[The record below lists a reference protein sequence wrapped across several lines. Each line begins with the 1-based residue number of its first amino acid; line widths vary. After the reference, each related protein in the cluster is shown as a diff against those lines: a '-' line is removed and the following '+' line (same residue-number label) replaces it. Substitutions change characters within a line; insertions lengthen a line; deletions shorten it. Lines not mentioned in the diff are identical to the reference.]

1 MIKIECDKKHPPLK
15 VESGGVW
22 VVLVEECANIVK
34 GLTISLLK
42 DLSPTVRREAAGILK
57 EAIAMGYREGLK
69 QLKEIKSEETE
80 VAEHETAD

>member
-1 MIKIECDKKHPPLK
+1 MIKIECDKNKPPFK
-15 VESGGVW
+15 VESCGTW
-22 VVLVEECANIVK
+22 VVLAEECANIVK

-42 DLSPTVRREAAGILK
+42 DLSPMVRREAAGILK

-69 QLKEIKSEETE
+69 KLKEE

>member
-15 VESGGVW
+15 VESCGTW
-22 VVLVEECANIVK
+22 VVLAEEAANIIK

-42 DLSPTVRREAAGILK
+42 DLSPTVRRPAADILK
-57 EAIAMGYREGLK
+57 EAIALGYREGLK

-80 VAEHETAD
+80 VAENETAN

>member
-15 VESGGVW
+15 VESCGTW

-57 EAIAMGYREGLK
+57 EAIVMGYREGLK
-69 QLKEIKSEETE
+69 KLKEIEQEGTE
-80 VAEHETAD
+80 VAENETAD

>member
-1 MIKIECDKKHPPLK
+1 MIKIECDKKHPPFK
-15 VESGGVW
+15 VESCGVW

-57 EAIAMGYREGLK
+57 EAIVMGYREGLK
-69 QLKEIKSEETE
+69 QLKKIEQEGTE
-80 VAEHETAD
+80 VTESETVD